1 MFWGWVGVAIV
12 AAVVASGGGHTGYAV
27 AVGEALRRRGAGLV
41 FVVEPGDRWSLERIW
56 AVFGEG
62 APVVFLPRLRGP
74 GEGLLR
80 AAAGRLGRVSAG
92 VLRLSRVLRRLG
104 VDVVVCTG
112 SNHSLLAAL
121 AARLAGVPVVC
132 LEAADR
138 VATRSRT
145 PALLHDVLGVPV
157 ALHWPVQRRL
167 YPRRGVVVGPVYPR
181 PPREAS
187 DGPPGGVE
195 PGYVLVLTGS
205 VGNPRLVRLLVRTGL
220 ERVVLQTGRLTPPG
234 LVSRLRPGWRVFR
247 FTGRLWEW
255 VRWASVV
262 VSHQGLGVVE
272 AALGYGK
279 PVVVAYNPDLY
290 MTSGWEDSVLLARLL
305 NGVALHLGRASP
317 RDLEEAVLEARGR
330 RPPRLPWGAEALAD
344 LVLRAARGKGGR
356 G

>member
-1 MFWGWVGVAIV
+1 M
-12 AAVVASGGGHTGYAV
+12 
-27 AVGEALRRRGAGLV
+27 V
-41 FVVEPGDRWSLERIW
+41 FVVEPGDRWSLERIR
-56 AVFGEG
+56 AVFGVD

-80 AAAGRLGRVSAG
+80 AASRRLGRVSAG
-92 VLRLSRVLRRLG
+92 VLRLSRILRRLG

-112 SNHSLLAAL
+112 SNHSLFAAL

-145 PALLHDVLGVPV
+145 PALLHDVLGIPV
-157 ALHWPVQRRL
+157 ALHWPLQRRL

-181 PPREAS
+181 PPRGVGGE
-187 DGPPGGVE
+187 GPPDGVE

-205 VGNPRLVRLLVRTGL
+205 VGNPRLVRLLVKTRL
-220 ERVVLQTGRLTPPG
+220 ERVVLQTGRLTPPE
-234 LVSRLRPGWRVFR
+234 LVARLRPGWRVFR
-247 FTGRLWEW
+247 FTGRVWEW

-290 MTSGWEDSVLLARLL
+290 MTSGWMDSRLLAELL
-305 NGVALHLGRASP
+305 NGVAVHLGRASP

-330 RPPRLPWGAEALAD
+330 RPPRLPWGAEPLAD
-344 LVLRAARGKGGR
+344 LVVRAAREGL
-356 G
+356 